1 MIIGYLVDGQYVTVG
16 RLQHYLRVFGG
27 TSLEFIKAVI

>member
-1 MIIGYLVDGQYVTVG
+1 MLIGYLIDGQYVTVG

-27 TSLEFIKAVI
+27 NCLEFLFKK